1 MKSNAI
7 EFIKNFFRALSAN
20 VLRILFTLILT
31 LLLPK
36 LLGEGEYGMWQL
48 YLFYVT
54 YASYNSLG
62 WSEGIYLKY
71 GGQDY
76 YKLDKKVIAGQIWS
90 LALYEIIIILAV
102 GAGVMIGVPDSAK
115 KYILWMAFISAGLD
129 TVRYM
134 LQSLLQCT
142 NRIKEYARIVM
153 AERVLF
159 FALAILFI
167 LFGSR
172 NYTAFI
178 WSEIIAR
185 FIALLYAVF
194 ICKDVV
200 FAKGTSPRDTIEE
213 AKYLIRCGF
222 KLSFAALASQLIIGI
237 VRFAVEQEWG
247 TVVFGKISLTLSM
260 SNMLITCL
268 AAVSVVLFPV
278 LRRMDGQKLRQ
289 LYSVMRMALTVPLY
303 AVLLTYVPIKY
314 VLVLW
319 LPQYAETLKYLAIL
333 FPICIYEVRTTI
345 LNNTYFNTYRKENY
359 ILYINLITV
368 VISLG
373 FTVITVGVFKSL
385 DLAVVSIVILMM
397 IKCLLSELVLRTIVG
412 GNVIK
417 DTLQEFILTVVF
429 IISGWYV
436 ADYRATLIYALVYG
450 MYLMVNRK
458 KIVEKM
464 LQLKELLHR

>member
-1 MKSNAI
+1 MKSNVI
-7 EFIKNFFRALSAN
+7 EFIKNFFSALSAN
-20 VLRILFTLILT
+20 VLRIIFTLILT

-36 LLGEGEYGMWQL
+36 LLGEEEYGMWQL

-62 WSEGIYLKY
+62 WAEGIYLKY

-76 YKLDKKVIAGQIWS
+76 QKLDKRVIAGQIWS
-90 LALYEIIIILAV
+90 LAIYEVVFILV
-102 GAGVMIGVPDSAK
+102 FSIGVMAIVPEPAK

-142 NRIKEYARIVM
+142 NRIKDYARIVM
-153 AERVLF
+153 TERVIF
-159 FALAILFI
+159 FVLAIVFI
-167 LFGSR
+167 LAGSR
-172 NYTAFI
+172 NYMAFI

-185 FIALLYAVF
+185 LISLIYAVCV
-194 ICKDVV
+194 CKEVV
-200 FAKGTSPRDTIEE
+200 FVKTASPRDTIEE
-213 AKYLIRCGF
+213 TKYLISCGF

-237 VRFAVEQEWG
+237 VRFAVENEWG

-260 SNMLITCL
+260 SNMLIICL

-278 LRRMDGQKLRQ
+278 LRRMDEERLRK

-303 AVLLTYVPIKY
+303 AVLLVYVPIKY

-368 VISLG
+368 AISFV
-373 FTVITVGVFKSL
+373 FTVITVGMFKSL

-397 IKCLLSELVLRTIVG
+397 IKCLLSELALQSIVG

-417 DTLQEFILTVVF
+417 DAAQEFILTVVF
-429 IISGWYV
+429 IISSWYV
-436 ADYRATLIYALVYG
+436 ADYRATLIYACAYGVYLV
-450 MYLMVNRK
+450 VNRK
-458 KIVEKM
+458 SIVAKL
-464 LQLKELLHR
+464 LQLKDIMHK

>member
-1 MKSNAI
+1 MKSNVI
-7 EFIKNFFRALSAN
+7 EFVKNFFSALSAN

-36 LLGEGEYGMWQL
+36 LLGEGEYAMWQL

-76 YKLDKKVIAGQIWS
+76 HKLDKKVIAGQIWS
-90 LALYEIIIILAV
+90 LVLYELVFILIFSI
-102 GAGVMIGVPDSAK
+102 GVMAVVPDPSK
-115 KYILWMAFISAGLD
+115 KYVLWMAFLSAGLD

-142 NRIKEYARIVM
+142 NRIKDYARIVM
-153 AERVLF
+153 TERVIF
-159 FALAILFI
+159 FTLAILFI
-167 LFGSR
+167 LLGSR
-172 NYTAFI
+172 DYTVFI

-185 FIALLYAVF
+185 VISLIYAV
-194 ICKDVV
+194 CMCREVV
-200 FAKGTSPRDTIEE
+200 FVKVSSPKDTLEE
-213 AKYLIRCGF
+213 AKYLISCGF

-278 LRRMDGQKLRQ
+278 LRRMDEQRLKK

-303 AVLLTYVPIKY
+303 AVLLAYVPIKY
-314 VLVLW
+314 ILVLW

-368 VISLG
+368 AISFV
-373 FTVITVGVFKSL
+373 FTITTVGLCKSL

-397 IKCLLSELVLRTIVG
+397 IKCLLSELVLQSIVG

-417 DTLQEFILTVVF
+417 DTIQEFILTIVF
-429 IISGWYV
+429 ILSSWYV
-436 ADYRATLIYALVYG
+436 ADYRATLIYACVYVVYLVA
-450 MYLMVNRK
+450 NRK
-458 KIVEKM
+458 NIVAKLM
-464 LQLKELLHR
+464 QLKDILHK